1 MNSTQLAQELGI
13 SKGRV
18 SQYVAQGKLDG
29 CFSGEGKVE

>member
-18 SQYVAQGKLDG
+18 SQYVA
-29 CFSGEGKVE
+29 